1 MEVYRRR
8 ADILVSDY
16 NSGNRHYEWWGYLF
30 SQPTSETDY
39 ARNTGGDVAGSIG
52 YTASVGS
59 PAVSAGEED
68 EDEEEEEQSV
78 VDL

>member
-8 ADILVSDY
+8 ADILASDY

-30 SQPTSETDY
+30 SQPAGETDY
-39 ARNTGGDVAGSIG
+39 SRNTDGDVAGLIA
-52 YTASVGS
+52 YT
-59 PAVSAGEED
+59 VSNQSTLSSAEENDED
-68 EDEEEEEQSV
+68 EDEQSV